1 MTENQA
7 SGLIDYLKHE
17 MGYEVKIVKPFPW
30 NKVITIVSGVVVAI
44 PILKFSGPRLLA
56 TIRAPKLWIAITLVS
71 VLLFTSGHMF
81 NTIRRVPY
89 VAGDGKGGVT
99 YFVSGH
105 SNQIAVETQIIAIC
119 YAVMAFSS
127 ILLITKVPY
136 IKNPTVQTG
145 VVAFLIFATF
155 LTMSFVISKFHLKNA
170 GYPLWLLRL

>member
-71 VLLFTSGHMF
+71 VLLLLLATCLTPLEEYLTLLAM
-81 NTIRRVPY
+81 V
-89 VAGDGKGGVT
+89 KE
-99 YFVSGH
+99 VSH
-105 SNQIAVETQIIAIC
+105 TLLV
-119 YAVMAFSS
+119 V
-127 ILLITKVPY
+127 ILTKL
-136 IKNPTVQTG
+136 Q
-145 VVAFLIFATF
+145 
-155 LTMSFVISKFHLKNA
+155 LKHRSLQSA
-170 GYPLWLLRL
+170 ML